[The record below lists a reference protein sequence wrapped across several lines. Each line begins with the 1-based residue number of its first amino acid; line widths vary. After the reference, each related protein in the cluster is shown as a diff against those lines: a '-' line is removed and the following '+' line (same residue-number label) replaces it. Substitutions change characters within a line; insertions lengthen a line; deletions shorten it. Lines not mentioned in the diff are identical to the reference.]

1 MRYLSTR
8 GDAPVLSF
16 DEVLLA
22 GLARD
27 GGLCLPETWPQFTPG
42 EIRGL
47 AGRSYAE
54 IAFAVI
60 RPFVAGCIP
69 DGDLRRIL
77 AETYAGFEH
86 AAVAPLKQLDERTW
100 LMELFHGPTL
110 AFKDYALQL
119 PGRLFDRERTS
130 TRLNSSH

>member
-27 GGLCLPETWPQFTPG
+27 GGLYLPETWPQFTPG

-86 AAVAPLKQLDERTW
+86 AAVPPPKPPHDRTW
-100 LMELFHGPTL
+100 QIELFHRPPSAYNAYPPQT
-110 AFKDYALQL
+110 
-119 PGRLFDRERTS
+119 PRTP
-130 TRLNSSH
+130 

>member
-1 MRYLSTR
+1 MCELSPR
-8 GDAPVLSF
+8 ADAPVLSF

-27 GGLCLPETWPQFTPG
+27 GGLYLPETWPQFTPG

-86 AAVAPLKQLDERTW
+86 AAVAPLKQLAERTW
-100 LMELFHGPTL
+100 LRSEEH
-110 AFKDYALQL
+110 
-119 PGRLFDRERTS
+119 TS
-130 TRLNSSH
+130 

>member
-27 GGLCLPETWPQFTPG
+27 CGLNLPETWPQFTPG
-42 EIRGL
+42 EIRAL

-54 IAFAVI
+54 TAFAVI

-77 AETYAGFEH
+77 AESYAGFEH
-86 AAVAPLKQLDERTW
+86 AAVAPLTQLDERTW
-100 LMELFHGPTL
+100 LMELVHGTTL
-110 AFKDYALQL
+110 AFKAYPLQL
-119 PGRLFDRERTS
+119 LRHPFADRKRVG
-130 TRLNSSH
+130 

>member
-1 MRYLSTR
+1 MRISDWSSDVCSSDLCGALAMRYLSTR

-27 GGLCLPETWPQFTPG
+27 GGLYLPETWPQFTPG

-60 RPFVAGCIP
+60 RPFVHEIGRA
-69 DGDLRRIL
+69 
-77 AETYAGFEH
+77 
-86 AAVAPLKQLDERTW
+86 TW
-100 LMELFHGPTL
+100 R
-110 AFKDYALQL
+110 
-119 PGRLFDRERTS
+119 GRVCQ
-130 TRLNSSH
+130 